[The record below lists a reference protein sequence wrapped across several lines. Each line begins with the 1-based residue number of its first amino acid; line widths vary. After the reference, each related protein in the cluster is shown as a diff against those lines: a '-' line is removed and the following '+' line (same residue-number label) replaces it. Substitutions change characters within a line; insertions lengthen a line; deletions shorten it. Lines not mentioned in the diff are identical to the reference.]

1 MKKIILA
8 AIIAAT
14 GLTSCN
20 NGQPKANLKSDID
33 TLSYEMGM
41 AMSQS
46 EGEFQNYLSQSG
58 SDSAYVDEL
67 LKGYVDGMKA
77 ADDKKKLAYYMGVMQ
92 GLQTK
97 MQLPQIESQVFQGDT
112 TKRISVKN
120 FVAGFTAQA
129 KNKTT
134 LKIGGKLVDKE
145 TAQKRIMDYMFGSKK
160 QESEA
165 FMQKVAHQ
173 PGVVALG
180 EASTASSLPRA
191 LPSTAQPPTASP
203 SSTKAASP
211 MARCSTRQP
220 TSLVAQS
227 HSASATSSRVGA
239 SPFPK

>member
-1 MKKIILA
+1 
-8 AIIAAT
+8 
-14 GLTSCN
+14 
-20 NGQPKANLKSDID
+20 
-33 TLSYEMGM
+33 
-41 AMSQS
+41 
-46 EGEFQNYLSQSG
+46 
-58 SDSAYVDEL
+58 
-67 LKGYVDGMKA
+67 
-77 ADDKKKLAYYMGVMQ
+77 MGVMQ

-180 EASTASSLPRA
+180 EGVYGKQLAKGIAIPKMTVGSTWEIYVPYQAAYGEQGTGPIPPFAA
-191 LPSTAQPPTASP
+191 LTFKVT
-203 SSTKAASP
+203 
-211 MARCSTRQP
+211 
-220 TSLVAQS
+220 LVS
-227 HSASATSSRVGA
+227 VN
-239 SPFPK
+239 K